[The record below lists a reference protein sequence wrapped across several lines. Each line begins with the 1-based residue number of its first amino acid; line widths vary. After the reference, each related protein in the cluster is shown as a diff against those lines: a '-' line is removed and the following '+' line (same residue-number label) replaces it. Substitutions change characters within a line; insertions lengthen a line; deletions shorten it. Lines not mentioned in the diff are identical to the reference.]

1 MHTLVPYKLTSLSKI
16 LAVSSVVMV
25 ELKQVTMM
33 RPKRIQVKHTRRP
46 NGVLGIRSPYLPN
59 KNESSC
65 SIKSRQIDLTVNFF
79 QLTLQQIVYLL
90 YVHLIYSQVGQFDRW
105 TIMLKGITF

>member
-33 RPKRIQVKHTRRP
+33 TPKRIQVKPTRRP
-46 NGVLGIRSPYLPN
+46 NRVLGIRSPYLPN

-65 SIKSRQIDLTVNFF
+65 TIKSRQIDLAVNCF
-79 QLTLQQIVYLL
+79 QLTLQQIVNLL
-90 YVHLIYSQVGQFDRW
+90 YVHLIYSQVDQFDGW
-105 TIMLKGITF
+105 TIVLKGISF